1 MEIQK
6 KKKLGD
12 ILNNIPK
19 LKKYTPEEFDDYLET
34 FEAIRE
40 LKKACFGFT
49 LDPDYKEK
57 VRIFELKW
65 AVLRIKYGVSIT
77 NKCHVIIAHLIYFI
91 MKSGKPL
98 GEFSEQAIEAAHQKF
113 KGQSH
118 KNVEKFIPPP
128 KKKITYIFKGGEN

>member
-1 MEIQK
+1 
-6 KKKLGD
+6 
-12 ILNNIPK
+12 
-19 LKKYTPEEFDDYLET
+19 
-34 FEAIRE
+34 
-40 LKKACFGFT
+40 
-49 LDPDYKEK
+49 
-57 VRIFELKW
+57 
-65 AVLRIKYGVSIT
+65 
-77 NKCHVIIAHLIYFI
+77 